1 MAGKAPLKPHS
12 LQQEGLF
19 NHPQEF
25 YAPAGRRKT
34 RQCLSFNFENVMV
47 DLGT

>member
-1 MAGKAPLKPHS
+1 MAGEALLKPHS
-12 LQQEGLF
+12 LQQEGRF

-34 RQCLSFNFENVMV
+34 RQCLSSNFENVMV
-47 DLGT
+47 DLGM